1 MRSYLS
7 LIPISAKVHRRG
19 NRMTTLCIVIAVF
32 LVTVMFSLAD
42 MATGLEEAHM
52 REKHGNWHI
61 RVSNLSEEDARQI
74 RARED
79 VLAAAAYNVIND
91 DASEAYSLDSMR
103 AAVYGAD
110 EDYVTVMMNGLKKGD
125 YPAGVGEIMVSTNAE
140 TMLGLEEGDMVTL
153 QTPAGSREYI
163 VSGIG
168 ETDSQYNQ
176 QAYLVGI
183 FMNREAFEELCA
195 MNGKDISPEYYIQF
209 TSSAGVRASIA
220 QVMEEYGLTDENV
233 AENKGVLAMT
243 GDSANESV
251 NGFYL
256 TAIVLFALILAAGVM
271 MISGNINSN
280 IAQRTRFFGMLR
292 CIGMSR
298 QQVIRF
304 VRLEALNWCRT
315 AIPMGVFLGVAVTW
329 GVRAVLRTTSE
340 FADIPVFGISVPGIV
355 SGVLMGVVTVFIS
368 AQSPAK
374 RASKVSPMAA
384 VSGNTGNAGNIRRAA
399 NIRLGGVETALGVHH
414 AVSEKKNLALM
425 TGSFVLSVIVILGF
439 FVILD
444 FARCLLPA
452 MYPWQPDLSIGGYV
466 NACTIDRKIADE
478 IGALPGVERVFGN
491 IFISGVP
498 AETDTEAGI
507 DTIDVV
513 SYDEYMLDCAAG
525 SVMEGDLSKI
535 YMDSGFVATIH
546 RPENPLKAGD
556 KIWLGEEE
564 FEIGCTLSDGLF
576 MDRNIIIC
584 SEETFIRL
592 FGESD
597 YTMLNV
603 QLESDAPDTTV
614 SAVRNLSGSENI
626 FTDLRESNKETR
638 SMYWLTRIFAYGFL
652 VIIGLIA
659 VFHIMN
665 SISMSVSARIGQY
678 GAMRAVGMDGRQVTK
693 MIAAEAF
700 TYILSGYVLGCALGL
715 ILSQTMYVI
724 LITEHF
730 GIAWSVPFAQLL
742 MIFALLVCTGAAAVY
757 GPAKR
762 IRNMAVTETIGEL

>member
-7 LIPISAKVHRRG
+7 LIPISARVHRRG
-19 NRMTTLCIVIAVF
+19 NRMTILCIVIAVF

-42 MATGLEEAHM
+42 MATGVEEAHM

-61 RVSNLSEEDARQI
+61 RVSGLSEEDAERI
-74 RARED
+74 RAQED
-79 VLAAAAYNVIND
+79 VLAVAAYNVIND
-91 DASEAYSLDSMR
+91 DASEAYNLDSMK

-110 EDYVTVMMNGLKKGD
+110 EVYVTEMMNGLKEGN
-125 YPAGVGEIMVSTNAE
+125 YPADAGEVMVSTNAQA
-140 TMLGLEEGDMVTL
+140 MLGTGVGDMVTL
-153 QTPAGSREYI
+153 DTPAGSREYT

-195 MNGKDISPEYYIQF
+195 MNGKDSSPEYYIQF
-209 TSSAGVRASIA
+209 TKTAGVRESIA
-220 QVMEEYGLTDENV
+220 RMMGEYGWTDENV
-233 AENKGVLAMT
+233 SENKGVLAMT
-243 GDSANESV
+243 GDSTNKSV
-251 NGFYL
+251 GGFYL
-256 TAIVLFALILAAGVM
+256 TAAVLFVLILAAGVM

-280 IAQRTRFFGMLR
+280 IVQRTRFFGMLR

-304 VRLEALNWCRT
+304 VRLEALNWCKT
-315 AIPMGVFLGVAVTW
+315 AIPAGIIFGVVVTW
-329 GVRAVLRTTSE
+329 GACAILRTTGE
-340 FADIPVFGISVPGIV
+340 YADIPIFGISVPGIV
-355 SGVLMGVVTVFIS
+355 SGAVMGIVTVFIS

-374 RASKVSPMAA
+374 RASRVSPMAA

-399 NIRLGGVETALGVHH
+399 GIRFGGVDTALGIRH
-414 AVSEKKNLALM
+414 AVSEKKNLVLM
-425 TGSFVLSVIVILGF
+425 TGSFVLSIIMILSF

-444 FARCLLPA
+444 FVRCLLPS
-452 MYPWQPDLSIGGYV
+452 MSPWQPDLSIGGYL
-466 NACTIDRKIADE
+466 NACTIDRKTADE
-478 IGALPGVERVFGN
+478 IEAMPGVKRAYGN

-498 AETDTEAGI
+498 AELDKEADM

-513 SYDEYMLDCAAG
+513 SYDEYMLDCAAD
-525 SVMEGDLSKI
+525 SVVEGDLSKI
-535 YMDSGFVATIH
+535 YGDDGYVMTIN
-546 RPENPLKAGD
+546 RPENPLKMGD
-556 KIWLGEEE
+556 RIRIRDEE
-564 FEIGCTLSDGLF
+564 FEIGCVLSDGLF

-584 SEETFIRL
+584 SEESFVRL
-592 FGESD
+592 FHESD
-597 YTMLNV
+597 YAMLNV
-603 QLESDAPDTTV
+603 QLEKEAPDTTI
-614 SAVRNLSGSENI
+614 SAIRSLSGSENI
-626 FTDLRESNKETR
+626 FTDLRENNQETR
-638 SMYWLTRIFAYGFL
+638 STYWLTRIFAYGFL
-652 VIIGLIA
+652 AIVGLIT

-715 ILSQTMYVI
+715 ALSRAMFVI
-724 LITEHF
+724 LITDHF
-730 GIAWSVPFAQLL
+730 GIAWSIPFTQLL
-742 MIFALLVCTGAAAVY
+742 MILLLLLCTGAAAVH

-762 IRNMAVTETIGEL
+762 IRDMAVTETIGEL